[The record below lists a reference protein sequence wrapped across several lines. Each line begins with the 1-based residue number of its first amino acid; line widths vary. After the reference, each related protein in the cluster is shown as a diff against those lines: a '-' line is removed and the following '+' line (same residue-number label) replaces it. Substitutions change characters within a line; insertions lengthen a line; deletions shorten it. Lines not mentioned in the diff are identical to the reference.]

1 MQDASGMIGRTE
13 ARAASLRFLPT
24 ASFLVCRR
32 YKASAPEKNG
42 NWVDLFYGEASEA

>member
-13 ARAASLRFLPT
+13 ARAAFFPPRP
-24 ASFLVCRR
+24 SFLVCRR